1 MFKIWR
7 SPSISGAYA
16 LRRVRSAAS
25 TAEEVVVEKP
35 IVYKGR
41 GKYVYFVRP
50 NGLQTARREREDRS
64 AQHQG
69 GAQDGRSYGLGE
81 QAAAALIAEQRGG
94 VGR

>member
-16 LRRVRSAAS
+16 LRRGRSAAS
-25 TAEEVVVEKP
+25 TAVEVVVEKP

-50 NGLQTARREREDRS
+50 NGLQTP
-64 AQHQG
+64 
-69 GAQDGRSYGLGE
+69 LGE
-81 QAAAALIAEQRGG
+81 SVRIEAPNIKVAHKMATAMALESKPQPH
-94 VGR
+94 